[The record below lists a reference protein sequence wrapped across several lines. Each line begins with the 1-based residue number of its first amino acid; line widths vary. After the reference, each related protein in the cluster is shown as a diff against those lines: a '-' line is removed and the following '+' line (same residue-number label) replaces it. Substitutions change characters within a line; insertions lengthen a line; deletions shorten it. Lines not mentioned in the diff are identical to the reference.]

1 MHWLPIL
8 FGYDAFWNVATILAL
23 SPVSYLLGKLA
34 VAGVRRL
41 PRRRSSRARAARFLL
56 LLARRCPSRS

>member
-1 MHWLPIL
+1 MHWLPAL

-41 PRRRSSRARAARFLL
+41 PRRRPSRARAARVL

>member
-8 FGYDAFWNVATILAL
+8 FGYDAFWNVVTILAL
-23 SPVSYLLGKLA
+23 SPLSYLLGKLA

-56 LLARRCPSRS
+56 LARRWPSRN